1 MSFIEMMVTVGVFVF
16 AMLAITS
23 SVQYFYRTNTYA
35 IEQSSAVAEAQRG
48 VETVV
53 KAMREATHSSAGA
66 YPIITFGPSEFAFYA
81 NIDSDAFIERIRY
94 FVQGTSLM
102 REVTDPSGDPPVY
115 GAVQVTSIISET
127 VRNLEQ
133 NVDLFAYYDAEGDL
147 ITDYSDIGAVRF
159 VTMNIVVNVNPDR
172 LPNQLTLRSSA
183 ALRNVR

>member
-1 MSFIEMMVTVGVFVF
+1 
-16 AMLAITS
+16 
-23 SVQYFYRTNTYA
+23 
-35 IEQSSAVAEAQRG
+35 
-48 VETVV
+48 V
-53 KAMREATHSSAGA
+53 KAIREATHSSAGA
-66 YPIITFGPSEFAFYA
+66 YPVITFGPSEFAFYA
-81 NIDSDAFIERIRY
+81 NIDSDPFIERIRY
-94 FVQGTSLM
+94 FLQGTSLM

-133 NVDLFAYYDAEGDL
+133 DIDLFAYYDAEGDL